1 MHKVGV
7 QSGLKFRL
15 TEQDNTILE
24 MKNEHLNM
32 HMSNQQL
39 IKEVETFRSQYQEQ
53 LNATNNLKRDLV
65 MRDELIEKMRME
77 LNTLS
82 SLKENEVEI
91 LFTFLNIDFTF
102 NVKAISRMC
111 CQKY

>member
-24 MKNEHLNM
+24 MKNEHLNL

-39 IKEVETFRSQYQEQ
+39 IKEVENFRSQYQEQ

-82 SLKENEVEI
+82 SLKDQNNKMLAHQQEKEVEKI
-91 LFTFLNIDFTF
+91 
-102 NVKAISRMC
+102 
-111 CQKY
+111 